1 MILQANGEYPD
12 QTCANVVYCCKHV
25 LFVICSSSLNATW
38 TVLLAAV
45 MFSRNSWSM
54 RNMTISHLK
63 CHVARVIDDLLSFR
77 SRPKLTPPSEG
88 YNHAHA

>member
-1 MILQANGEYPD
+1 MLLI
-12 QTCANVVYCCKHV
+12 
-25 LFVICSSSLNATW
+25 ICTSSLNATW

-45 MFSRNSWSM
+45 MFNRNSWSM
-54 RNMTISHLK
+54 QNMTISHLM

-88 YNHAHA
+88 YNHADA